1 MYAFMCTCTPDFS
14 FLLLFIV
21 FISILL
27 VWYFYVYKN
36 AMQLHIS
43 VPCKFTLWLVQNQV
57 PNRKTWAEAICFIM
71 CLWVIL
77 MELKAGSFMV
87 FAPILHALHICKY
100 VIIQRHWQIQ
110 LRIMPL
116 LCAFLF
122 CWQEGGQRIRED
134 SHSSSEWQE
143 KRTCP
148 LSCSLVRKPRG
159 PLVFLCTDCQRA
171 IMEISRW

>member
-27 VWYFYVYKN
+27 VWYFYMYKN
-36 AMQLHIS
+36 AVQFHIS
-43 VPCKFTLWLVQNQV
+43 VPCTFTLWLVQNQV

-100 VIIQRHWQIQ
+100 VITQRHWQI
-110 LRIMPL
+110 LLKIMPL
-116 LCAFLF
+116 LCALLF

-134 SHSSSEWQE
+134 SHSTSEWQE

-148 LSCSLVRKPRG
+148 LSCSLVRKPKG
-159 PLVFLCTDCQRA
+159 PLVFLCSDCQWA